1 MKFKTT
7 IILFA
12 VFLVLLATILLFEFK
27 GKGEEYEEKKLVAL
41 SFDEVTKIIFKKPDE
56 TLTFEIDE
64 EGEWLIKDP
73 LEAKAD
79 KYEVNRLAEN
89 FSDLRIERVVEEM
102 SEDPGKYEIPQKE
115 ISLYFKDKEQPVKIL
130 IGMENPLDNTFFAK
144 REDEE
149 RVVLVPSHLKSLMEK
164 KIFDFRKKDIFNFET
179 DNVKNIKLRAK
190 KIQWEA
196 QKKEEEWFLTKPAGA
211 LAKSSQIN
219 DILSSLSNLK
229 AKEFVSEDKT
239 KEEIKKYR
247 LDTSEYQ
254 ITLSIPLEN
263 QEITFSLQK
272 EEEKVYAT
280 TSLSS
285 KIVQTEDSILS
296 DLEKEAEELRE
307 KKVLSFYSW
316 EVKKLH
322 LKKGKIDLTVAKGEE
337 DKWFFESPLKE
348 EADKNKIETF
358 IRKIESLEADEFID
372 PPLNLEDHGLE
383 EPKAE
388 VKIWVE
394 EDEEK
399 IKEITVFIGS
409 EDKEA
414 KKVVV
419 RNARFGY
426 LFRVDSSF
434 LEEFPRDMKDWK
446 LEEKKEEKESV
457 FFMNNSG

>member
-1 MKFKTT
+1 
-7 IILFA
+7 
-12 VFLVLLATILLFEFK
+12 
-27 GKGEEYEEKKLVAL
+27 
-41 SFDEVTKIIFKKPDE
+41 
-56 TLTFEIDE
+56 
-64 EGEWLIKDP
+64 
-73 LEAKAD
+73 
-79 KYEVNRLAEN
+79 
-89 FSDLRIERVVEEM
+89 
-102 SEDPGKYEIPQKE
+102 
-115 ISLYFKDKEQPVKIL
+115 
-130 IGMENPLDNTFFAK
+130 MENPLDNTFFAK

-239 KEEIKKYR
+239 KEEIKKYG

-263 QEITFSLQK
+263 QEITFSVQK
-272 EEEKVYAT
+272 EEDKVYAT

-307 KKVLSFYSW
+307 KKVSSFYSW

-337 DKWFFESPLKE
+337 DKWFFEPPLKE

-383 EPKAE
+383 EPQAE
-388 VKIWVE
+388 IKIWVE

-399 IKEITVFIGS
+399 TKEITLSVGS

-446 LEEKKEEKESV
+446 LEEKKEEKEKEKEKETS
-457 FFMNNSG
+457 

>member
-12 VFLVLLATILLFEFK
+12 VFLILMAFILLFEFK
-27 GKGEEYEEKKLVAL
+27 GKGDKEEEAKLVSL
-41 SFDEVTKIIFKKPDE
+41 SSENVIKIIFKKPEE
-56 TLTFEIDE
+56 TLTFEKDE
-64 EGEWLIKDP
+64 EGEWLIREP

-79 KYEVNRLAEN
+79 KYEVNRIAED
-89 FSDLRIERVVEEM
+89 FSDLRIERVVEETAV
-102 SEDPGKYEIPQKE
+102 DLKKYEIPQKE
-115 ISLYFKDKEQPVKIL
+115 ISLYFKDKDQPVKIL
-130 IGMENPLDNTFFAK
+130 IGMENPLDNTLFAK

-149 RVVLVPSHLKSLMEK
+149 KVVLLPSHLKSLMEK

-179 DNVKNIKLRAK
+179 DDVKNIKLRAK

-196 QKKEEEWFLTKPAGA
+196 TKKEEDWFLEQPAGA
-211 LAKSSQIN
+211 LAKSSKIN

-239 KEEIKKYR
+239 KEEIKKYG
-247 LDTSEYQ
+247 LDNPEYY
-254 ITLSIPLEN
+254 ITLSMPFEN
-263 QEITFSLQK
+263 QEVIFSLQK
-272 EEEKVYAT
+272 EEEKVYVT

-285 KIVQTEDSILS
+285 KIVEAEDSLFQ

-307 KKVLSFYSW
+307 KKVSDFYSW
-316 EVKKLH
+316 DVKKLQ
-322 LKKGKIDLTVAKGEE
+322 LKKGEIGLTVAKGEE
-337 DKWFFESPLKE
+337 DKWLFESPLKE

-358 IRKIESLEADEFID
+358 IRKIESLEADEFKD
-372 PPLNLEDHGLE
+372 PPLNLAEHGLD
-383 EPKAE
+383 EPQAE

-419 RNARFGY
+419 KNARFDY

-434 LEEFPRDMKDWK
+434 LEEFPKDVKDWK
-446 LEEKKEEKESV
+446 LEEKKEKK
-457 FFMNNSG
+457 NKK